1 MYSVHLHP
9 LINITSKTK
18 QFVVE
23 LNILVP
29 NHRWTMG
36 NVSLRKPKL
45 FCMYGKPTGGSGGQ
59 GGRSSLKGGL
69 KLKSL
74 VSHHSLIMNGLR
86 SIIAD
91 LRLVRGL
98 FNFWMKILLGSHGH
112 LFFFTPNQ
120 SSQDQKIPLEL
131 VLISENRNKASLLRV
146 HSSCRHVLASWRHR
160 TYDVYVTFL
169 LEGWEGGRWRDD
181 KSHNVRTIW
190 SQSR

>member
-1 MYSVHLHP
+1 MIQLLNFFWWQFGPFYLQNKIRQRMVLHCIVKNMYSVHLHP

-36 NVSLRKPKL
+36 NVSLGKPKL

-98 FNFWMKILLGSHGH
+98 FNF
-112 LFFFTPNQ
+112 
-120 SSQDQKIPLEL
+120 
-131 VLISENRNKASLLRV
+131 
-146 HSSCRHVLASWRHR
+146 
-160 TYDVYVTFL
+160 
-169 LEGWEGGRWRDD
+169 
-181 KSHNVRTIW
+181 
-190 SQSR
+190 

>member
-98 FNFWMKILLGSHGH
+98 FNFWMIFDRWQFCWIGSHKH
-112 LFFFTPNQ
+112 LSFFTPNQ
-120 SSQDQKIPLEL
+120 ASKPPRSKDPPRAGVDQWK
-131 VLISENRNKASLLRV
+131 
-146 HSSCRHVLASWRHR
+146 
-160 TYDVYVTFL
+160 
-169 LEGWEGGRWRDD
+169 
-181 KSHNVRTIW
+181 
-190 SQSR
+190 